1 MKQTNT
7 YKLRAFTLIE
17 LLVVIAIIAIL
28 AGMLLPALGKAK
40 SKANK
45 IKCVNNLKQTATAM
59 NIWASD
65 KGDSMPWTMA
75 RRYRTVM
82 WAPKESG
89 VRYFFDREGNAT
101 WGGNLYRPP
110 ATWTFGALM
119 SNELGSPKILN
130 CPGNRMKRNSTATDW
145 SDGTVGFFNTALQ
158 ANGVSHI
165 HRTDVANYGKQPG
178 WDSSI
183 SYTINRGFESDTLQR
198 GVQPAGEGR
207 WPLLFDF
214 NFNSN
219 RRAQQSGFPNIN
231 PMYGKNYGGAT
242 VTGSMYT
249 SHGTWRNLNSTWMVH
264 GGQPGQTGNNLTP
277 SSHQWGFV
285 TGAATDKRYALHGTE
300 GNVAMGDT
308 SVHNVAVQYDFAAIG
323 IAYNH
328 LVAGLKNANGQVR
341 NGGRSTR
348 MYIPF

>member
-1 MKQTNT
+1 MNSNKNL
-7 YKLRAFTLIE
+7 KLRAFTLIE

-45 IKCVNNLKQTATAM
+45 IRCVNNLKQASTAM
-59 NIWASD
+59 NIWAAD
-65 KGDSMPWTMA
+65 KNDSMPWTMA
-75 RRYRTVM
+75 RRYRSVI
-82 WAPKESG
+82 WAPKETG
-89 VRYFFDREGNAT
+89 VQYFFDRENNAT

-119 SNELGSPKILN
+119 SNEFGSPKILN

-145 SDGTVGFFNTALQ
+145 SDGTTGFFNTALQ

-165 HRTDVANYGKQPG
+165 HRTDVNRYGKQPG

-183 SYTINRGFESDTLQR
+183 SYTINRGFEADTTQR

-207 WPLLFDF
+207 WPLIMDF
-214 NFNSN
+214 NFNTT
-219 RRAQQSGFPNIN
+219 RRAQATGFPDLN

-242 VTGSMYT
+242 VTGSIYT
-249 SHGTWRNLNSTWMVH
+249 SHQTWRTHNQTWMIH
-264 GGQPGQTGNNLTP
+264 GSTTGAVGNRLSPASN
-277 SSHQWGFV
+277 QWGFV

-300 GNVAMGDT
+300 GNIAMGDA
-308 SVHNVAVQYDFAAIG
+308 SVHNVAVRYDFAAIG

-328 LVAGLKNANGQVR
+328 LVSGVKDVNGRVR
-341 NGGRSTR
+341 NGGRNTGL
-348 MYIPF
+348 YIPF